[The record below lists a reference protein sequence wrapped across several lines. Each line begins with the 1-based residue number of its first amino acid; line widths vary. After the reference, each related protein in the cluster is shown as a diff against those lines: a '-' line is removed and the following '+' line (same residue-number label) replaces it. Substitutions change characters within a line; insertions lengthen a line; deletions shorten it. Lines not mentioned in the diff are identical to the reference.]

1 MVLVPITKSL
11 SDPKEVN
18 MSIEQN
24 QIAKDLLIAAYE
36 EEWRLAM
43 LYWDLCKRAISYD
56 LWQELWAEYKA
67 HYSSHCH
74 LFHAWLNH
82 TRLEMTKA

>member
-1 MVLVPITKSL
+1 MPITKSL

-43 LYWDLCKRAISYD
+43 LYWDLCKRAISHN

-67 HYSSHCH
+67 HSSSHFH
-74 LFHAWLNH
+74 LWHAWLRH
-82 TRLEMTKA
+82 TVFALEMNKA